1 MRIEMPAKTG
11 FGLDETETQRGRT
24 DVEGA
29 GGVAVEVDNGHVD
42 RVFLGGGGE
51 KGIRKLG
58 QIDEVDIF
66 VVALLK
72 DFFFLLAGVPIGSRA
87 AR

>member
-42 RVFLGGGGE
+42 RVFLWGGE

-87 AR
+87 TR

>member
-1 MRIEMPAKTG
+1 
-11 FGLDETETQRGRT
+11 LW
-24 DVEGA
+24 
-29 GGVAVEVDNGHVD
+29 
-42 RVFLGGGGE
+42 GGE

-87 AR
+87 TR

>member
-1 MRIEMPAKTG
+1 MWE
-11 FGLDETETQRGRT
+11 
-24 DVEGA
+24 
-29 GGVAVEVDNGHVD
+29 
-42 RVFLGGGGE
+42 GE

-72 DFFFLLAGVPIGSRA
+72 DFFFLLAGVPCDALMRCRA
-87 AR
+87 GRSGDGEFGLVGRLSEMRRA

>member
-42 RVFLGGGGE
+42 RVFCGE
-51 KGIRKLG
+51 VKR
-58 QIDEVDIF
+58 E
-66 VVALLK
+66 
-72 DFFFLLAGVPIGSRA
+72 SES
-87 AR
+87 